1 MSRVARKLVLIVEF
15 LAFFLYELVL
25 ANLRLAYD
33 SLRPTRQLRPGII
46 AVPLDLETD
55 WEITVLSNLITLTPG
70 TLSLDVS
77 PDRKTIYVHA
87 MNASNIEKARA
98 EIKDGM
104 ERRVKELF
112 S

>member
-1 MSRVARKLVLIVEF
+1 MTKAIRKLLVIAEF
-15 LAFFLYELVL
+15 LAYFWYELIL
-25 ANLRLAYD
+25 ANLRLAHD
-33 SLRPTRQLRPGII
+33 SLRPTRELRPGII
-46 AVPLDLETD
+46 AVPLDLETA
-55 WEITVLSNLITLTPG
+55 WQITVLSNLITLTPG

-87 MNASNIEKARA
+87 MDASDIERVRANIKR
-98 EIKDGM
+98 GL